1 MLSYLHLFIF
11 KNDHPNFECQRK
23 RVRRSSVRCLCT
35 FFGGTGRCPPPEG
48 QHVNDEDG
56 DDDDDD
62 DDGDDDDGHHVD
74 DHDEVDC
81 DDLTSSLSN
90 SCKGASRIR
99 LLGSSTPFT
108 LFLMIYNKSS

>member
-1 MLSYLHLFIF
+1 M
-11 KNDHPNFECQRK
+11 NDHPNFECQRK

-56 DDDDDD
+56 DDGDDDD
-62 DDGDDDDGHHVD
+62 DDHDDY
-74 DHDEVDC
+74 DC

>member
-56 DDDDDD
+56 DDGDDDD
-62 DDGDDDDGHHVD
+62 DDHDDY
-74 DHDEVDC
+74 DC

-90 SCKGASRIR
+90 SCKGASRMR

>member
-62 DDGDDDDGHHVD
+62 D
-74 DHDEVDC
+74 HDEVDC